1 MRRGWFGAA
10 ILAVFLALG
19 IGISVAMD
27 NAHLP
32 ASRWLTQAADYTLNG
47 EFDRAVPLAMD
58 AKACWERHW
67 NGTAVVADHSPMDDV
82 DALFAE
88 MEIYAKTGE
97 EPHFAAC
104 CRELSQRLEAVAGA
118 HKFSWW
124 NVL

>member
-1 MRRGWFGAA
+1 MVRGWLGAG
-10 ILAVFLALG
+10 ILAVFLVLG
-19 IGISVAMD
+19 IVTAEAMD

-32 ASRWLTQAADYTLNG
+32 TSKLLTQAAEKTLAG
-47 EFDRAVPLAMD
+47 EFESAVPLGME
-58 AKACWERHW
+58 AKNRWERQW
-67 NGTAVVADHSPMDDV
+67 NGTATVADHSPMDDV
-82 DALFAE
+82 DALFGE

-104 CRELSQRLEAVAGA
+104 CKELSQRLRAIADA